1 MASECECLSGG
12 ERCPQMYPGD
22 HDRWCA
28 SCLRAELE
36 TAERL
41 LSAWLDRVTVGDLIA
56 ETDGLRAALESARC
70 NRIDGDPCVLNKITV
85 PTDWCAPCRAAV
97 ARLRR
102 KGSDD
107 GS

>member
-36 TAERL
+36 TAER
-41 LSAWLDRVTVGDLIA
+41 D
-56 ETDGLRAALESARC
+56 TDEARTLVRELTDTSEESTIRAAIER
-70 NRIDGDPCVLNKITV
+70 K
-85 PTDWCAPCRAAV
+85 AV
-97 ARLRR
+97 RFVYSWDTGEPVKRGADR
-102 KGSDD
+102 KGADD
-107 GS
+107 GE